1 MFMFCYYVNKFE
13 LYFKS
18 NLMQIKWLQKGMST
32 KESGLLLGL
41 DDSYCS
47 RQARM
52 EITFKG
58 QEQGNVRGQG
68 TEMGTWMGNREREQR
83 RGMGTCYNKE
93 GNDSS
98 FDR

>member
-1 MFMFCYYVNKFE
+1 MT
-13 LYFKS
+13 
-18 NLMQIKWLQKGMST
+18 T

-47 RQARM
+47 RQTRM

-58 QEQGNVRGQG
+58 QEQGNMRGQG
-68 TEMGTWMGNREREQR
+68 TEMGTCMGNREREQR

-93 GNDSS
+93 GNDCSYE
-98 FDR
+98 RQRVKR

>member
-1 MFMFCYYVNKFE
+1 
-13 LYFKS
+13 
-18 NLMQIKWLQKGMST
+18 MQIKWLQKGMST
-32 KESGLLLGL
+32 KESGLLLVL

-68 TEMGTWMGNREREQR
+68 TEMGTWMGNRQRERR
-83 RGMGTCYNKE
+83 RGMRTDYNKE

>member
-1 MFMFCYYVNKFE
+1 
-13 LYFKS
+13 
-18 NLMQIKWLQKGMST
+18 MQIKWLQKGMST

-47 RQARM
+47 QQARM

-58 QEQGNVRGQG
+58 QEQGNVRWQG
-68 TEMGTWMGNREREQR
+68 TEMGTWMGNRERERR
-83 RGMGTCYNKE
+83 RGMRTSCNKE

>member
-1 MFMFCYYVNKFE
+1 
-13 LYFKS
+13 
-18 NLMQIKWLQKGMST
+18 MST

-47 RQARM
+47 RQVRM

-83 RGMGTCYNKE
+83 PGWGYVITRKE
-93 GNDSS
+93 MTAALTGNG
-98 FDR
+98 

>member
-1 MFMFCYYVNKFE
+1 
-13 LYFKS
+13 
-18 NLMQIKWLQKGMST
+18 MST

-47 RQARM
+47 RQTRM
-52 EITFKG
+52 EITFRG
-58 QEQGNVRGQG
+58 QEHGNVRGRRM
-68 TEMGTWMGNREREQR
+68 EMGTWIGNRERERR
-83 RGMGTCYNKE
+83 RGMKTGYNKE